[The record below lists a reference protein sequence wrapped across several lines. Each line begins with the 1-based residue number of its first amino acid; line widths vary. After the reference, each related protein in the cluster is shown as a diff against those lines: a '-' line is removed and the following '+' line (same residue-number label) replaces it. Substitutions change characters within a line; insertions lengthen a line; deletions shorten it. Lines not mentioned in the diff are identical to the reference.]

1 MREWRKKY
9 NNDYERVEKE
19 IQQGL
24 QDRGETKTMM
34 KKEGQETKT
43 LMTTRGMR
51 DKDDDKYERERRDK
65 DNNDYER
72 DEREK

>member
-34 KKEGQETKT
+34 
-43 LMTTRGMR
+43 TTRGTR
-51 DKDDDKYERERRDK
+51 DKDVDDYK
-65 DNNDYER
+65 R
-72 DEREK
+72 DERQR